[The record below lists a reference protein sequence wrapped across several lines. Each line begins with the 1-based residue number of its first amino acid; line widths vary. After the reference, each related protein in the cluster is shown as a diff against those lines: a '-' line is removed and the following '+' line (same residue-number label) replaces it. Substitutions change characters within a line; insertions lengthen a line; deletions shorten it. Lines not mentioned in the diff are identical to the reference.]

1 MSMDFLT
8 QNWAL
13 AIASVLS
20 LGVALFV
27 LFRLYESSGQGRLN
41 ASAAELRK
49 LQRAATAAGK
59 AVEKAEQQL
68 AQLRDKAATTKPRLL
83 SEAEEA
89 LQDALAMQKITNDQI
104 LRSKKVVGDVILEE
118 FSPKRQD
125 VLRDKYL

>member
-1 MSMDFLT
+1 MNIELLT

-20 LGVALFV
+20 LGIFLFV
-27 LFRLYESSGQGRLN
+27 LFRLYEGSGSGRLN
-41 ASAAELRK
+41 FGVAELRK
-49 LQRAATAAGK
+49 MQQAASAASK
-59 AVEKAEQQL
+59 AVAKAEERL
-68 AQLRDKAATTKPRLL
+68 AKLLSKADTTKPKLL

-89 LQDALAMQKITNDQI
+89 VADARSMQKITGDQV
-104 LRSKKVVGDVILEE
+104 LRAKKVLGDVILEE